1 MAATLLTEDTV
12 KISNLPH
19 LFDITTMLELLG
31 CMGVDTVV
39 SEKLGVEITSRP
51 INQFSAPYELV
62 KTMRASILVLG
73 PLLSH
78 YGRAEVALPGGCA
91 IGSRPVNLHLS
102 ALKKMGAEI
111 DVVDGYIR
119 ASTRGRLK

>member
-78 YGRAEVALPGGCA
+78 CGRAEGALPGRSA
-91 IGSRPVNLHLS
+91 IGTRPLNLHLS
-102 ALKKMGAEI
+102 ARKH
-111 DVVDGYIR
+111 
-119 ASTRGRLK
+119 TP